1 MLTEGTNNEARGTH
15 HPVAPSGVPAP
26 PPPFTLSYD
35 EAALAA
41 EEAAIEEV
49 AGVAPHDLEDAALTY
64 PGYAAYPSVEE
75 DALSLFDTPPDAES
89 QPSGPE
95 LFAGTAA
102 PEEAPD
108 SFLDEPP
115 AEAFPHADDASE
127 AAAPEEAG
135 ASDGGVADADSADAA
150 ISAATTPTKR
160 DNRPHPRR
168 APKQTG
174 GPRSPFALSYKT
186 QTILSFVAI
195 ALLTVGACMGM
206 VAFIWGQFFSTY
218 AANNIESLAQQT
230 ANRVAAAYERTLE
243 LDGDT
248 LTPAVEMAD
257 TSDELGVVV
266 ANETGAI
273 IYNSAGDDP
282 SQANPSDATRI
293 AVAPIVTNTG
303 EVGSV
308 RVWVYGSSS
317 LMSKVDR
324 EFQQET
330 YAALMYAG
338 IISLVI
344 ALALGILFARA
355 LVHPVNRVTRTAH
368 ELSSGNLAARTGMQG
383 TNEIARLGETIDGMA
398 ESFERDRKLEKQ
410 LTSDVAHELR
420 TPLMAIQATVE
431 AMIDGVYDRDDEHL
445 MQVDA
450 EVQRL
455 SKLVGALLKLSR
467 MEMRSQPMREE
478 TVDLTALADDV
489 VVSHEAFI
497 EESGLSIHLDA
508 QPNVKTIGDEDLIKQ
523 AITNLVSNAVRYTD
537 EGGSITISVAREGRM
552 AAISVA
558 DTGIGLSPEEE
569 KMVFSRFWRADS
581 GRAKESGGLGVGLAL
596 VKEIVDRHHGRVSVK
611 GEKGVGSVFTLYF
624 PLYDEEKSLAQ
635 ARMAVRAMERRQRGG
650 VFTDKRT

>member
-1 MLTEGTNNEARGTH
+1 MLAEGTNNEARGTH

-26 PPPFTLSYD
+26 SPPFALSYD

-64 PGYAAYPSVEE
+64 PGYAAYPSIEE
-75 DALSLFDTPPDAES
+75 DALSLFDTPPDAEN

-95 LFAGTAA
+95 PFAGTPA

-108 SFLDEPP
+108 SFLDESP
-115 AEAFPHADDASE
+115 AEAFPYADDASG
-127 AAAPEEAG
+127 AAAPEEAAASGEG
-135 ASDGGVADADSADAA
+135 AADADSADAA

-168 APKQTG
+168 APKQTS

-581 GRAKESGGLGVGLAL
+581 GRAKESGGLGIGLAL

-611 GEKGVGSVFTLYF
+611 GEKSVGSVFTLYF

>member
-1 MLTEGTNNEARGTH
+1 M
-15 HPVAPSGVPAP
+15 
-26 PPPFTLSYD
+26 
-35 EAALAA
+35 
-41 EEAAIEEV
+41 
-49 AGVAPHDLEDAALTY
+49 
-64 PGYAAYPSVEE
+64 
-75 DALSLFDTPPDAES
+75 
-89 QPSGPE
+89 
-95 LFAGTAA
+95 
-102 PEEAPD
+102 
-108 SFLDEPP
+108 
-115 AEAFPHADDASE
+115 
-127 AAAPEEAG
+127 
-135 ASDGGVADADSADAA
+135 
-150 ISAATTPTKR
+150 
-160 DNRPHPRR
+160 
-168 APKQTG
+168 
-174 GPRSPFALSYKT
+174 
-186 QTILSFVAI
+186 SFVAI
-195 ALLTVGACMGM
+195 VLLTVGACMGM

-266 ANETGAI
+266 ANKAGVI

-293 AVAPIVTNTG
+293 AVAPIVTNAG

-355 LVHPVNRVTRTAH
+355 LVHPVNRVTRTAR

-383 TNEIARLGETIDGMA
+383 TNEIARLGETIDDMA
-398 ESFERDRKLEKQ
+398 ESFERDRRLEKQ

-478 TVDLTALADDV
+478 TVDLAALADDV

>member
-1 MLTEGTNNEARGTH
+1 
-15 HPVAPSGVPAP
+15 
-26 PPPFTLSYD
+26 
-35 EAALAA
+35 
-41 EEAAIEEV
+41 
-49 AGVAPHDLEDAALTY
+49 
-64 PGYAAYPSVEE
+64 
-75 DALSLFDTPPDAES
+75 
-89 QPSGPE
+89 
-95 LFAGTAA
+95 
-102 PEEAPD
+102 
-108 SFLDEPP
+108 
-115 AEAFPHADDASE
+115 
-127 AAAPEEAG
+127 
-135 ASDGGVADADSADAA
+135 
-150 ISAATTPTKR
+150 
-160 DNRPHPRR
+160 
-168 APKQTG
+168 
-174 GPRSPFALSYKT
+174 
-186 QTILSFVAI
+186 
-195 ALLTVGACMGM
+195 MGM

-508 QPNVKTIGDEDLIKQ
+508 QSNVKTIGDEDLIKQ

-581 GRAKESGGLGVGLAL
+581 GRAKESGGLGIGLAL

-611 GEKGVGSVFTLYF
+611 GEKSVGSVFTLYF

-635 ARMAVRAMERRQRGG
+635 ARMAMRAMERRQRGG
-650 VFTDKRT
+650 LH

>member
-1 MLTEGTNNEARGTH
+1 MLAEGTNNEARGTH
-15 HPVAPSGVPAP
+15 HPGVPAGVPAP
-26 PPPFTLSYD
+26 PLPFTLPYD
-35 EAALAA
+35 EADRAA

-49 AGVAPHDLEDAALTY
+49 AGVVPHDLEDAALTY

-75 DALSLFDTPPDAES
+75 DALSLFDTPLSAEGPSSEPEPFAGATAADEAADAFGDDSLAEAS
-89 QPSGPE
+89 PRTADAPE
-95 LFAGTAA
+95 DVASEEDGAAADGTAA
-102 PEEAPD
+102 
-108 SFLDEPP
+108 
-115 AEAFPHADDASE
+115 
-127 AAAPEEAG
+127 AAA
-135 ASDGGVADADSADAA
+135 SAPAMP
-150 ISAATTPTKR
+150 SKR
-160 DNRPHPRR
+160 DTRPHPRR
-168 APKQTG
+168 APKQAS
-174 GPRSPFALSYKT
+174 GPRSPFELSYKT
-186 QTILSFVAI
+186 RAIMSFVAI
-195 ALLTVGACMGM
+195 VLLTVGACMGM

-266 ANETGAI
+266 ANKAGVI

-293 AVAPIVTNTG
+293 AVAPIVTNAG

-355 LVHPVNRVTRTAH
+355 LVHPVNRVTRTAR

-383 TNEIARLGETIDGMA
+383 TNEIARLGETIDDMA
-398 ESFERDRKLEKQ
+398 ESFERDRRLEKQ

-478 TVDLTALADDV
+478 TVDLAALADDV